1 MIADNA
7 MHRVLYVELSSK
19 EQEQFLINL
28 QQRRLATVAK
38 YREQQAAKKVA
49 NDARINARIER
60 ISTQLEKKIE
70 RYNSL
75 HEDIEHAIAQLSALH
90 TMVEAGI

>member
-7 MHRVLYVELSSK
+7 MHRVLYVELSPK
-19 EQEQFLINL
+19 EQEEFLTNL
-28 QQRRLATVAK
+28 QQRRLVTVAR
-38 YREQQAAKKVA
+38 YREQQAAKKAA
-49 NDARINARIER
+49 NDARVNARIER

-70 RYNSL
+70 RYNAL
-75 HEDIEHAIAQLSALH
+75 HEDIEQAMAQLSALH

>member
-7 MHRVLYVELSSK
+7 MHRVLYVELSPK
-19 EQEQFLINL
+19 EQEEFLTNL
-28 QQRRLATVAK
+28 QQRRLVTVAR
-38 YREQQAAKKVA
+38 YREQQATKKAA
-49 NDARINARIER
+49 NDARVNARIER

-75 HEDIEHAIAQLSALH
+75 HEDIEQAMAQLSALH